1 MGFKNGFWV
10 WLGREE
16 WVRYGFTQRK
26 KSRGCVCDGG
36 SVRGSSEAEMDLAEC
51 VEGER
56 RKKKKGRGG
65 RGVSVGERENQKK
78 NKEEN

>member
-36 SVRGSSEAEMDLAEC
+36 SVRGSSEAEMDLATW
-51 VEGER
+51 VEGREER
-56 RKKKKGRGG
+56 LGLRENEEKRRGG
-65 RGVSVGERENQKK
+65 RGVSVGERENRK
-78 NKEEN
+78 

>member
-36 SVRGSSEAEMDLAEC
+36 SVRGSSEAEMDLAEW
-51 VEGER
+51 EKER
-56 RKKKKGRGG
+56 TRKKIKRKTRGDRRE
-65 RGVSVGERENQKK
+65 RGSV
-78 NKEEN
+78 

>member
-36 SVRGSSEAEMDLAEC
+36 SVRGSSEAEMDLAEW
-51 VEGER
+51 EKER
-56 RKKKKGRGG
+56 TRKKIKRKTRGD
-65 RGVSVGERENQKK
+65 RRERESV
-78 NKEEN
+78 